1 MGQILMYLQVY
12 LRKGR
17 VYVPTVAET
26 DAGFYMN
33 VEPVAVIPVADLD
46 ALRNAFR
53 DVLARGTIIIPTPKR
68 NAYPPSLLP
77 RYAGVKTDRAFMQ
90 QAAHWSIDDKGGE
103 YKIVGYRVHED
114 GYWVQDPAQK
124 IDFSANS
131 TVDDVIGRMI
141 AILQETARQ
150 RAT

>member
-1 MGQILMYLQVY
+1 MFVNVY
-12 LRKGR
+12 LREGKT
-17 VYVPTVAET
+17 YLPTVAKT

-33 VEPVAVIPVADLD
+33 VEPVAVIPVADLG

-53 DVLARGTIIIPTPKR
+53 DVLVRGTPIIPTPKR

-90 QAAHWSIDDKGGE
+90 QAAHWSMDDKGGE
-103 YKIVGYRVHED
+103 FKIIGYRVHDD

-124 IDFSANS
+124 IDFAANS
-131 TVDDVIGRMI
+131 TIEDVIGRMI
-141 AILQETARQ
+141 AILQEAARRQ
-150 RAT
+150 RSHNLT